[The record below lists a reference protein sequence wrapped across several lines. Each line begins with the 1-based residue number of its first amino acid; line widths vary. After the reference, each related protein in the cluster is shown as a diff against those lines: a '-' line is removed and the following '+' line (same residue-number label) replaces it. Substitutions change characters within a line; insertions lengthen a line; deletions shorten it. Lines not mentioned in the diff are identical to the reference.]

1 MFLADPL
8 NKYSQFIFASII
20 QIYVGIEFYR
30 FSLTALKNRIADM
43 NLLVSIGT
51 LSAYLYSVFVIF
63 FGNLL
68 PENVRHVYFEASGS
82 VITFVLLGR
91 YLETKAKFK
100 ASDFMKKLLNL
111 KPKKATV
118 LIDGK
123 EYEIDAENIVKGD
136 VIIIKPGD
144 VIPVDGV
151 VLEGQSEVDKSSIT
165 GESKLEFVKVG
176 DTVISGSINQI
187 GVIKIKAVKNAKESV
202 INQIIDLLLQ
212 AQSRKPQI
220 GKFADR
226 VTQFFV
232 PIVLMFAILTFDVW
246 YILFNSLEYAFVN
259 MVAVLVIA
267 CPCALGLA
275 TPIAIVNIVGRGAK
289 EGILFKNP
297 EIVEKIA
304 KIDIAVFDKTGTLT
318 TGKMEVKESL
328 IINDKFLS
336 YIYSLEKDINH
347 PISKAIVKFLGD
359 LKDEKLEYKTVIAG
373 EGVVGKFGEKTIIV
387 GNSKILER
395 YNIKMSKEV
404 KDFYSVH
411 TKDTVVFAAVDN
423 EIVAVMSI
431 SDSLR
436 QEAREV
442 IEYLKKRGIKPVML
456 TGDNQAVAREIASLL
471 NIDEYRAN
479 LTPLDKYN
487 EIIKFKNQGKS
498 VIFIGDGIN
507 DAPAMSVSDIGIA
520 VESSTDI
527 AKESGDIILMNTDL
541 RGVIKALNLSV
552 IGLKVIKQN
561 LFWAYIY
568 NIIGIPLAAGLFY
581 PIFGILLNPVYAGIA
596 MSISSVS
603 VVLNSL
609 RIRLIN
615 IDK

>member
-1 MFLADPL
+1 M
-8 NKYSQFIFASII
+8 
-20 QIYVGIEFYR
+20 EFYKS
-30 FSLTALKNRIADM
+30 SLIALKNRLADM

-51 LSAYLYSVFVIF
+51 FSAYLYSVFVLF
-63 FGNLL
+63 FGDLL
-68 PENVRHVYFEASGS
+68 PENVRHIYFEASGS

-91 YLETKAKFK
+91 FLEAKAKFK
-100 ASDFMKKLLNL
+100 ATDFMKKLLNL
-111 KPKKATV
+111 KPKKATIIV
-118 LIDGK
+118 DGK
-123 EYEIDAENIVKGD
+123 EYEIEAENIVKGD
-136 VIIIKPGD
+136 IVIVKPGD
-144 VIPVDGV
+144 VIPVDGI

-165 GESKLEFVKVG
+165 GESKPEFVKVG

-187 GVIKIKAVKNAKESV
+187 GVLKIQATKSAKESV

-220 GKFADR
+220 GRFADR
-226 VTQFFV
+226 ITQFFV
-232 PIVLMFAILTFDVW
+232 PIVLIVAILTFDVW
-246 YILFNSLEYAFVN
+246 YIFFNSVEYAFVN

-275 TPIAIVNIVGRGAK
+275 TPIAIVNTVGRGAK

-297 EIVEKIA
+297 EIIEKIA

-328 IINDKFLS
+328 IIDDRFLP

-359 LKDEKLEYKTVIAG
+359 LKEEKLEFKTVIAG
-373 EGVVGKFGEKTIIV
+373 EGVVGKLGEKNIVV
-387 GNSKILER
+387 GNLKMLER
-395 YNIKMSKEV
+395 YNIKISKEIEE
-404 KDFYSVH
+404 FYNKYIKKGH
-411 TKDTVVFAAVDN
+411 TIVFAAVEND
-423 EIVAVMSI
+423 IVAVFSI
-431 SDSLR
+431 SDAVR
-436 QEAREV
+436 HEAKEV
-442 IEYLKKRGIKPVML
+442 IEYLKNRGVKTVLL
-456 TGDNQAVAREIASLL
+456 TGDNPIVAQDIASQLK
-471 NIDEYRAN
+471 IDEYRAN

-487 EIIKFKNQGKS
+487 EIINFKNQGKN
-498 VIFIGDGIN
+498 VMFVGDGVN
-507 DAPAMSVSDIGIA
+507 DAPAMSAADIGIA

-541 RGVIKALNLSV
+541 KGVIKALNLSI
-552 IGLKVIKQN
+552 IGLKIIKQN

-581 PIFGILLNPVYAGIA
+581 PLFGVLLNPIYAGVA
-596 MSISSVS
+596 MSLSSVS

-609 RIRLIN
+609 RIRLVN